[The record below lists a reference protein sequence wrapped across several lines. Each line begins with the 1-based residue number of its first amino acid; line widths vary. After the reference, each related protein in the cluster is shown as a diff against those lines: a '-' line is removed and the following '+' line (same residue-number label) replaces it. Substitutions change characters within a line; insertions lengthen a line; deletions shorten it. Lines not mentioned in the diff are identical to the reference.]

1 MKHMTNNSF
10 GEVDFFKKKKF
21 VDLRLVVDFSH
32 NPNKRIVK
40 NKYVFGKQ
48 P

>member
-10 GEVDFFKKKKF
+10 GEVDFFKNF
-21 VDLRLVVDFSH
+21 LVDLLLVVDFSH

-40 NKYVFGKQ
+40 NK
-48 P
+48 